1 MGFWHSFGTGAPGR
15 GQGLICIE
23 RSIRRHD
30 GLILSCPPRRENRS
44 RRVPKGIEVRGPG
57 FPLRIARHSPAV
69 DSKFVWIYNGPG
81 ISFMQVSKWGNSLAV
96 RLPAVVVE
104 ALDLKEGDEIEI
116 SIAGKRDF
124 KVGRDRSKKRALEQL
139 REMKWS
145 FPPDFKFNREEINER

>member
-1 MGFWHSFGTGAPGR
+1 VDSFLKEHEIYAYTAADFEQDR
-15 GQGLICIE
+15 ETL
-23 RSIRRHD
+23 RR
-30 GLILSCPPRRENRS
+30 LQMRE
-44 RRVPKGIEVRGPG
+44 
-57 FPLRIARHSPAV
+57 AAV
-69 DSKFVWIYNGPG
+69 DSKFVWIYNGLG

-124 KVGRDRSKKRALEQL
+124 KVARDRSKERALQQL
-139 REMKWS
+139 RQMKWS

>member
-1 MGFWHSFGTGAPGR
+1 CPCQYSSTM
-15 GQGLICIE
+15 E
-23 RSIRRHD
+23 SIDPLNLRKRCRIKRR
-30 GLILSCPPRRENRS
+30 LLSS
-44 RRVPKGIEVRGPG
+44 A
-57 FPLRIARHSPAV
+57 L
-69 DSKFVWIYNGPG
+69 WIYNELG

-124 KVGRDRSKKRALEQL
+124 KVARDRSKERALEQL
-139 REMKWS
+139 RQMKWS